1 MKKIAYL
8 TGTRAEF
15 GLMQG
20 ILKKIESQPAF
31 KLLLMAT
38 GMHLLP
44 EFGQTIDEVKAEFP
58 ELKIIDATYKDDN
71 RLSMARFLGKCCQ
84 LVTETLQQ
92 EKPDLVLVLGDRAEQ
107 LAMAQTAAYLAIPV
121 IHLHGGEHTTTVD
134 NKARNAIAMLAD
146 YHLPATKK
154 SAEKLM
160 TMGIEPNKI
169 QVVGA
174 PGLDEINNLGKS
186 EKKEF
191 LVVLQHP
198 DEDEHN
204 AAEQMQTTLKAF
216 LSFNLP
222 VKIIYPNSDP
232 GGREIIKVILEYVKK
247 YPDRLEAF
255 PNLTHEAYL
264 KLLSQAK
271 VLIGNSSSALIEAPS
286 LGLMAVNIGPRQ
298 KGREKAENVIDA
310 DYEEKSIIQAIKLAL
325 EKKFDRNDNPYG
337 DGQTSERVLAFLNQ
351 KF

>member
-15 GLMQG
+15 GLMRL
-20 ILKKIESQPAF
+20 ILKKIEAQPEF

-58 ELKIIDATYKDDN
+58 EVKIIDATYQDDN

-84 LVTETLQQ
+84 LVTEILRQ

-107 LAMAQTAAYLAIPV
+107 LAMAQAAAYLAIPV

-146 YHLPATKK
+146 YHLPATEK
-154 SAEKLM
+154 SKEKLI
-160 TMGIEPNKI
+160 TMGIKPDKI

-174 PGLDEINNLGKS
+174 PGLDEINNSEKL

-191 LVVLQHP
+191 LVILQHP
-198 DEDEHN
+198 DEQEHN
-204 AAEQMQTTLKAF
+204 SAEQMKITLDAV
-216 LSFNLP
+216 LNFNLQI
-222 VKIIYPNSDP
+222 KIIYPNSDP
-232 GGREIIKVILEYVKK
+232 GGREIIKVIQEYVKK
-247 YPDRLEAF
+247 YPPRFEAF
-255 PNLTHEAYL
+255 PNLTHKEYL
-264 KLLSQAK
+264 KLLRQAL

-286 LGLMAVNIGPRQ
+286 LGLPAVNIGPRQ
-298 KGREKAENVIDA
+298 QGREKAGNVINT
-310 DYEEKSIIQAIKLAL
+310 DYNEQAIIQAIKLAL
-325 EKKFDRNDNPYG
+325 TKKTTKGSNPYG
-337 DGQTSERVLAFLNQ
+337 DGKTSERVIKFLETL
-351 KF
+351 